1 MKLIKGNVTFEKIG
15 DIDQMAHKTNNI
27 YPNNIIAEI
36 ETVTETINELLRKYI
51 GKKIAIV
58 SDHGISYLSQTQ
70 QGLNLGGFESHH
82 YGRYATKNK
91 GKLVGD
97 DNYFMLEDGKTVCA
111 LNHQSLCAKINTG
124 SGAHG
129 GCTPEEVLVPI
140 LIISSSPN
148 NKNWNAEILN
158 KDVSATDPV
167 IHMKIIGLSSLD
179 SPKVFYNGRSYNVFS
194 VGHNL
199 FDSEPIELKNEVTD
213 VEIRIG
219 ETSEIKK
226 ISVQTG
232 GQEDDLFAG
241 MI

>member
-1 MKLIKGNVTFEKIG
+1 M
-15 DIDQMAHKTNNI
+15 
-27 YPNNIIAEI
+27 
-36 ETVTETINELLRKYI
+36 
-51 GKKIAIV
+51 
-58 SDHGISYLSQTQ
+58 
-70 QGLNLGGFESHH
+70 
-82 YGRYATKNK
+82 
-91 GKLVGD
+91 
-97 DNYFMLEDGKTVCA
+97 
-111 LNHQSLCAKINTG
+111 
-124 SGAHG
+124 
-129 GCTPEEVLVPI
+129 LVPI

-179 SPKVFYNGRSYNVFS
+179 SPKVFYNGRSYSVFS